1 MLKILKDEPSQINY
15 KSLLGISYIASII
28 HELYVCHCSLVRMD
42 VIGETH
48 FHSHV
53 RTDQR
58 ILDPKAIYNSVR
70 ELCNGCDRK
79 PALQEFN
86 KYREDNKDAMKFYT
100 DPTYFFNLW
109 VDDQRKHLRKV
120 RTISPY
126 IYRQ

>member
-1 MLKILKDEPSQINY
+1 
-15 KSLLGISYIASII
+15 
-28 HELYVCHCSLVRMD
+28 MD

-120 RTISPY
+120 HTISPY